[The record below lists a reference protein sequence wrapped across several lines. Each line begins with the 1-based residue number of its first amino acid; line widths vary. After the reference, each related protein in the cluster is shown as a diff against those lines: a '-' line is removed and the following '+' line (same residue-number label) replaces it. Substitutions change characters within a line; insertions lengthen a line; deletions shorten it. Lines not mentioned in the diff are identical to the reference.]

1 MIAAISLEQTGGSRK
16 KRGTCMAEDMKDKDL
31 YTADDEEFATVTLTL
46 DDDSELECDVL
57 AIYPA
62 GGKKYI
68 ALTPSDQID
77 DEQADVY
84 LYRFE
89 ELKDGEIHLENIIED
104 DEYEVAA
111 DAFDELLDER
121 EFDSLFGE

>member
-1 MIAAISLEQTGGSRK
+1 
-16 KRGTCMAEDMKDKDL
+16 MAEDMKDKDL